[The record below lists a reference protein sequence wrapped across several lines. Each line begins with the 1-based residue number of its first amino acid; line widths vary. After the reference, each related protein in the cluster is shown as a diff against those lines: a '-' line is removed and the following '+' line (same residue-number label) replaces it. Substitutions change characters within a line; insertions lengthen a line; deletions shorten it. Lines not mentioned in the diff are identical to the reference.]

1 MTIHTVYL
9 DLYILLRVDS
19 PADVGGLKKLDS
31 VLRINGQNVMA
42 ASADMVAKFVRSSTK
57 QIIIDVQRFVIDC
70 DTVRTGGFATDWDTD
85 SDTKTTFVGTPW
97 NNSRISMLCQEGSD
111 MDMDDDRTTLIRS
124 PALRATYTSSDTSAT
139 YSSSRKDKTDDTA
152 CSSVLIDTTKHSL
165 TSADKQLGYHNL
177 CDTRT
182 TINYQVGLPTP
193 PNVFVI

>member
-1 MTIHTVYL
+1 
-9 DLYILLRVDS
+9 
-19 PADVGGLKKLDS
+19 
-31 VLRINGQNVMA
+31 MA

-70 DTVRTGGFATDWDTD
+70 DTVRTGGFAIDWDTD

-97 NNSRISMLCQEGSD
+97 KNSRISMLCQEGSD
-111 MDMDDDRTTLIRS
+111 IDMDDDRTTLIRS
-124 PALRATYTSSDTSAT
+124 PALRATYTSSDNSAT
-139 YSSSRKDKTDDTA
+139 YSSSRKDKTDNTA